1 MKQTT
6 HDDALAFYRSFLSS
20 INVAEGENGELLHYV
35 SNRAEPKPILI
46 KSKEDGVNVDKP
58 LVMPTKDNLR
68 RLSVDGLIGFN
79 PLCESSVRGESEVFR
94 KLKRLVIFKI
104 NQSVLVLMQNLARL
118 SVAEDSSKRL
128 NSKQMEFLALAL
140 GDDLPK
146 DKFVSKLTKSF
157 AAAGAD
163 KSQVLPATIYIK
175 RDAKQPGVAD
185 PFRRAAIVSFPYAV
199 EASKKPE
206 QLAGV
211 TFAVYEM
218 RIINNMLEAI
228 LPGLTLQDTYS
239 YYGNPAVV
247 PNFSALLHAW
257 YSVASKLN
265 EAMILFDGEDL
276 DIAKIDL
283 SWYGKMNSMSSWI
296 GVIQPLAGN
305 EGDGEDNTER
315 LVRDTATNDRVRQ
328 VRDSESQVRRRP
340 VQREYER
347 QPTPSQSPASTGG
360 VERVKLG
367 GASRMREDDRDLR
380 QPHREERRP
389 LRTQPRDYPQYS
401 DDGLDSGRDLS
412 RDLARM
418 SRESRGEDRGGQRQP
433 HDPYGVNRR
442 YPDRGRDDYD
452 NYRQPPR
459 RTNF

>member
-94 KLKRLVIFKI
+94 KLKRLVIFKT
-104 NQSVLVLMQNLARL
+104 NQSILVLMQNLARL
-118 SVAEDSSKRL
+118 SVSEDSSKRL
-128 NSKQMEFLALAL
+128 NSKQMEFLALAM

-163 KSQVLPATIYIK
+163 KSQILPTTIYIK

-185 PFRRAAIVSFPYAV
+185 PFRRAAIVAFPYAV
-199 EASKKPE
+199 EAAKKPD

-218 RIINNMLEAI
+218 RIINSMLEAI
-228 LPGLTLQDTYS
+228 LPGLTSQDTYS

-257 YSVASKLN
+257 YSIASKLN

-315 LVRDTATNDRVRQ
+315 LVRDTATNDRLRQ
-328 VRDSESQVRRRP
+328 DREPESQLRRRP
-340 VQREYER
+340 AQRELDR
-347 QPTPSQSPASTGG
+347 QPTPSRSPTSTGG

-367 GASRMREDDRDLR
+367 EASRHREDDRHQR
-380 QPHREERRP
+380 QPQREERRP
-389 LRTQPRDYPQYS
+389 LRTSHRDQPQYH
-401 DDGLDSGRDLS
+401 DDGVDSGRDLS
-412 RDLARM
+412 RELSRM
-418 SRESRGEDRGGQRQP
+418 SRESRGEDRSGQRQP
-433 HDPYGVNRR
+433 HDHYGVNRR
-442 YPDRGRDDYD
+442 FNERQRDDYD
-452 NYRQPPR
+452 DYNRPR
-459 RTNF
+459 RRSNF